1 MTAACRRIRFDPHV
15 HTGVSHDG
23 EGSVYE
29 ILSYCDDR
37 GLDAVAIT
45 DHDTTAAATQAL
57 TAQQYYDV
65 EVVPGAEISTS
76 DGHLL
81 ALGIET
87 DPPVG
92 CPFTETV
99 TWIRDRGGIAIVPH
113 PFQRSRH
120 GVGRAAI
127 TTCDG
132 VEVFNAWAVTGVRN
146 RRAAT
151 FARREGYPGLGSSD
165 AHRPDLVGT
174 AYTEVLIEDS
184 LSVETLLA
192 AIAAGRCWP
201 AGQSART
208 REYLRKSVGN
218 ITRWTRATHRSL
230 DRLFHRFRLD

>member
-1 MTAACRRIRFDPHV
+1 MTAARHRIRFDPHV
-15 HTGVSHDG
+15 HTGVSPDG
-23 EGSVYE
+23 QGSVYE
-29 ILSYCDDR
+29 VLSYCDDR

-45 DHDTTAAATQAL
+45 DHDTTTAATQAL
-57 TAQQYYDV
+57 VAQQYYDV

-92 CPFTETV
+92 RPFTETV
-99 TWIRDRGGIAIVPH
+99 TWVRDRGGIAVVPH

-120 GVGRAAI
+120 GVGRATI

-132 VEVFNAWAVTGVRN
+132 IEVFNAWAITGVRN

-151 FARREGYPGLGSSD
+151 FAQREGYPGLGSSD

-174 AYTEVLIEDS
+174 AHTEVLIEGA
-184 LSVETLLA
+184 LSVETILE

-201 AGQSART
+201 TGRSARA

-218 ITRWTRATHRSL
+218 VTRWTRSAHRSL
-230 DRLFHRFRLD
+230 DRLSQRLRLD

>member
-1 MTAACRRIRFDPHV
+1 MTGSRRRIRVDPHV
-15 HTGVSHDG
+15 HTGTSHDG
-23 EGSVYE
+23 QGSVYE
-29 ILSYCDDR
+29 VLSYCDDR

-45 DHDTTAAATQAL
+45 DHDTTTAANQAL
-57 TAQQYYDV
+57 AAQHHYDV
-65 EVVPGAEISTS
+65 EVIPGAEISTS

-92 CPFTETV
+92 RPFAETV
-99 TWIRDRGGIAIVPH
+99 TWIRDHGGLAVVPH

-132 VEVFNAWAVTGVRN
+132 VEVFNAWAITGVRN
-146 RRAAT
+146 RRAAA
-151 FARREGYPGLGSSD
+151 FARREGYPGIGSSD

-174 AYTEVLIEDS
+174 AHTEVVIDAP
-184 LSVETLLA
+184 LSVETILE

-201 AGQSART
+201 AGRSART
-208 REYLRKSVGN
+208 SEYLRKSVDN
-218 ITRWTRATHRSL
+218 VTRWTRSARGL
-230 DRLFHRFRLD
+230 DRLSRHFRTDR